1 MIVIK
6 NAHALQ
12 FEPARSWE
20 DVDIVI
26 DGDTIAEVGKGAAD
40 KIASD
45 RIEKTIDASG
55 TLVYPGLV
63 CSHHHYYSGFA
74 RGIMGGVGPIKD
86 FVTAL
91 RNLWWRI
98 DRALDEESL
107 YYSAL
112 INSIEAIKMGT
123 TSVIDHHASPSYIRG
138 SLDTIKRAFE
148 EAGLRGMTCYETTDR
163 HGIEDMKA
171 GVEEN
176 VAFAVAAEKERQ
188 SGKPHL
194 VEAAIGGHAPFTLPD
209 EGLELLGDAVEKTGR
224 GFHVHVGEGKFDVS
238 FSHLHFNRDITDRL
252 SDYGLLNDKALFIH
266 GVHLSPEDVERI
278 NAADAY
284 LIHNVRSNMNNGVG
298 YNSRLGE
305 YKNVAL
311 GTDGIGAN
319 MYEEFRFAFFKHMD
333 EHGGLG
339 PEDYLGFLAHG
350 NDVLQ
355 RYFGGRF
362 GRIEKGAKAD
372 LVVADYTSPTPIQA
386 ENIAGHMAF
395 GMTSTD
401 VRTVLI
407 EGKPVYEDREFPID
421 IEEIF
426 AKSREAAKATW
437 RRVENLEDKTY

>member
-6 NAHALQ
+6 DAQALQ
-12 FEPARSWE
+12 FHPAKAWE
-20 DVDIVI
+20 NVDIVI
-26 DGDTIAEVGKGAAD
+26 DGDTIADVGKGAGD
-40 KIASD
+40 KVSE
-45 RIEKTIDASG
+45 EKVIDGSG
-55 TLVYPGLV
+55 KLVYPGLV

-112 INSIEAIKMGT
+112 INSLEAIKMGT

-138 SLDTIKRAFE
+138 SLDTIKRAFVK
-148 EAGLRGMTCYETTDR
+148 AGLRGMTCYETTDR
-163 HGIEDMKA
+163 HGLEDMKA

-176 VAFAVAAEKERQ
+176 LAFATAAEKEKR
-188 SGKPHL
+188 SGDRHL

-209 EGLELLGDAVEKTGR
+209 EGLEMIGDAVGRTGR
-224 GFHVHVGEGKFDVS
+224 GFHVHVGEGKFDAS
-238 FSHLHFNRDITDRL
+238 YSHLHYNRDIMDRL

-266 GVHLSPEDVERI
+266 GVHLSADAVKLI
-278 NAADAY
+278 NGADAY
-284 LIHNVRSNMNNGVG
+284 LVHNVRSNMNNGVG

-305 YKNVAL
+305 YENVAI

-339 PEDYLGFLAHG
+339 PDDYLRFLANG
-350 NDVLQ
+350 NDILQ
-355 RYFGGRF
+355 RYFGEQF

-372 LVVADYTSPTPIQA
+372 LVVSDYTSPTPLQA

-407 EGKPVYEDREFPID
+407 DGKPVYEDREFPFD
-421 IEEIF
+421 VQEIF

-437 RRVENLEDKTY
+437 KRIENLEEKQY